1 MFFVPPWT
9 VVLFRKKNTT
19 ATTAFE
25 TNCIFSKKL
34 KKIVR
39 SRLNGTKTA
48 PENAFSQ
55 NRFKFVGKNE

>member
-1 MFFVPPWT
+1 M
-9 VVLFRKKNTT
+9 LFRKKNTT

-34 KKIVR
+34 KKIAR